1 MHNYGATE
9 SCVSILYIQSS
20 LTHQKR
26 SSIMIRLT
34 ILTLVFGLLGQVY
47 AEERGGMGLP
57 ECELIVGSDRFIE
70 IGNTISHTIEYMET
84 NNYRCDDFQGK
95 ANEIVSCTYPV
106 DLKFEVLLIV
116 ENGIVK
122 DIETFYAGAECTY
135 FNIKPFIPPEPKVN

>member
-1 MHNYGATE
+1 MN
-9 SCVSILYIQSS
+9 
-20 LTHQKR
+20 
-26 SSIMIRLT
+26 RLF
-34 ILTLVFGLLGQVY
+34 VLLLIFALAGQLY
-47 AEERGGMGLP
+47 AEEREGMGLP

-70 IGNTISHTIEYMET
+70 IGNTISHTIEFMEN

-95 ANEIVSCTYPV
+95 TNEIISCSYSV

-135 FNIKPFIPPEPKVN
+135 FNIKPFIPPEQEVN